1 MDGIDSRVQ
10 HNIDVAKDRI
20 SEYLA
25 IKNKDRRERIQM
37 LREIYSDIIPKP
49 AEQEQEQEQL
59 SVHNYTISYWL
70 SVSLLCRITKYVMQ
84 QCFPS
89 DGKLIDDVL
98 NQLLNHHEE
107 YHRTL
112 LSSQGN
118 ISNYDI
124 KEAEDAEDRKLGYTL
139 FTTLNVSEKTL

>member
-25 IKNKDRRERIQM
+25 IKNEDRRERIQM

-59 SVHNYTISYWL
+59 SVHNYTISY
-70 SVSLLCRITKYVMQ
+70 
-84 QCFPS
+84 
-89 DGKLIDDVL
+89 
-98 NQLLNHHEE
+98 
-107 YHRTL
+107 
-112 LSSQGN
+112 
-118 ISNYDI
+118 
-124 KEAEDAEDRKLGYTL
+124 
-139 FTTLNVSEKTL
+139 

>member
-1 MDGIDSRVQ
+1 MDGVDSRVQ

-59 SVHNYTISYWL
+59 SVHNYTISY
-70 SVSLLCRITKYVMQ
+70 
-84 QCFPS
+84 
-89 DGKLIDDVL
+89 
-98 NQLLNHHEE
+98 
-107 YHRTL
+107 
-112 LSSQGN
+112 
-118 ISNYDI
+118 
-124 KEAEDAEDRKLGYTL
+124 
-139 FTTLNVSEKTL
+139 

>member
-59 SVHNYTISYWL
+59 SVHNYTISY
-70 SVSLLCRITKYVMQ
+70 
-84 QCFPS
+84 
-89 DGKLIDDVL
+89 
-98 NQLLNHHEE
+98 
-107 YHRTL
+107 
-112 LSSQGN
+112 
-118 ISNYDI
+118 
-124 KEAEDAEDRKLGYTL
+124 
-139 FTTLNVSEKTL
+139 

>member
-10 HNIDVAKDRI
+10 RNIDVAKDRI

-59 SVHNYTISYWL
+59 SVHNYTISY
-70 SVSLLCRITKYVMQ
+70 
-84 QCFPS
+84 
-89 DGKLIDDVL
+89 
-98 NQLLNHHEE
+98 
-107 YHRTL
+107 
-112 LSSQGN
+112 
-118 ISNYDI
+118 
-124 KEAEDAEDRKLGYTL
+124 
-139 FTTLNVSEKTL
+139 